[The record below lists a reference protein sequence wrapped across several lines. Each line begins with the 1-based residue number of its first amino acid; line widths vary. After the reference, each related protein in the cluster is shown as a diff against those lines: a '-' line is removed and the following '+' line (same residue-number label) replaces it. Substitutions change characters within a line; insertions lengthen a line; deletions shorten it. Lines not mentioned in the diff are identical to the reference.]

1 MKSKPILLCFGT
13 RPEWLKIKPLIKLMK
28 KSQYKLLFTG
38 QHPDLLKDVEVDY
51 QIKINQSDNR
61 LDSII
66 SDCMLQFP
74 NGDFEGVLVQGDT
87 GSAFGC
93 ALAAFNRQ
101 LKIYYLEAGLRSYNL
116 EHPYPEEGYRQMISR
131 ISNVNFAPTELSFD
145 NLIEEK
151 VSGETHIVGN
161 SVLDNLLEY
170 KTGEYGNQV
179 LVTLHRRENHEIILD
194 WFNQLNLIANKF
206 YNIKNKKVQ
215 FQYLQS
221 DVKKWADNEKIF
233 QRIDIQ
239 KQEERISNLSEFT
252 YVCHQNEISKIKL
265 IEDMFNYYSNTNI
278 DINKLIYSTK
288 MKYKNAEEL
297 IELNF
302 NMYFENPEMKNLF
315 LKTFI
320 YTVNIYEIKYQI
332 GNFHNYINSK
342 NQQEILELL
351 NKFK

>member
-179 LVTLHRRENHEIILD
+179 LVTLHRRENHHWMDD
-194 WFNQLNLIANKF
+194 WFREINILAMENPDLEFILPIHPNPNVQKHRGLLTHVTITDPLEHKQLIEILKKCRLVISDSGGLQEEGSF
-206 YNIKNKKVQ
+206 FNKKVIVCRTTTERPEGLDTGHL
-215 FQYLQS
+215 YLCPS
-221 DVKKWADNEKIF
+221 PSNLRVLFGLINKDYYIDTKCPYGDGKTSEKILDILNEK
-233 QRIDIQ
+233 
-239 KQEERISNLSEFT
+239 
-252 YVCHQNEISKIKL
+252 
-265 IEDMFNYYSNTNI
+265 
-278 DINKLIYSTK
+278 
-288 MKYKNAEEL
+288 
-297 IELNF
+297 
-302 NMYFENPEMKNLF
+302 
-315 LKTFI
+315 
-320 YTVNIYEIKYQI
+320 
-332 GNFHNYINSK
+332 
-342 NQQEILELL
+342 
-351 NKFK
+351 

>member
-1 MKSKPILLCFGT
+1 MKGKPILLCFGT

-131 ISNVNFAPTELSFD
+131 ISNVNFAPTKLSFD

-151 VSGETHIVGN
+151 ASGETHIVGN

-179 LVTLHRRENHEIILD
+179 LVTLHRRENHHWMDD
-194 WFNQLNLIANKF
+194 WFREINILAMENPDLEFILPIHPNPNVQKHRGLLTHVTITDPLEHKQLIEILRKCRLVISDSGGLQEEGSF
-206 YNIKNKKVQ
+206 FNKKVIVCRTTTERPEGLDTGHL
-215 FQYLQS
+215 YLCPS
-221 DVKKWADNEKIF
+221 PSNLRVLFGLINKDYYIDTKCPYGDGKTSEKILDILNEK
-233 QRIDIQ
+233 
-239 KQEERISNLSEFT
+239 
-252 YVCHQNEISKIKL
+252 
-265 IEDMFNYYSNTNI
+265 
-278 DINKLIYSTK
+278 
-288 MKYKNAEEL
+288 
-297 IELNF
+297 
-302 NMYFENPEMKNLF
+302 
-315 LKTFI
+315 
-320 YTVNIYEIKYQI
+320 
-332 GNFHNYINSK
+332 
-342 NQQEILELL
+342 
-351 NKFK
+351 